1 MLAGMQAM
9 TGRERLSSILRK
21 RGADRLCWTTL
32 VDQRSIDE
40 FPEPWRSLSD
50 LDVYRGLGCD
60 ILLLNSGRTAAT
72 QVAFESPRMVWPDGT
87 RAEERRATENG
98 AAVHRLTLHTPR
110 GTLTRVSMNSHP
122 VKGIV
127 ETLEELRIYREAW
140 EGVSWVPADETAKL
154 RTVDGMLG
162 ADGITTRF
170 SFPTAIPHLL
180 ETDIGIERFYYLNHD
195 HPEDMKGLIDTMH
208 DRMKEAFAILAQD
221 PFDVQIIVENTSTRY
236 ISPKLYRSHNGP
248 HQRDFVDAMHAAG
261 KVAILHMCGH
271 VRGLLRDIRETGAD
285 GIHALTPPPVGD
297 TPWEDAL
304 DVLGEDTVLIGALS
318 PSVFVSGPVDE
329 IGPALDA
336 AYTPR
341 LRRANFI
348 LCPFT
353 DGLTV
358 PLERF
363 QAVARWMERN
373 G

>member
-1 MLAGMQAM
+1 MLAGMQTM
-9 TGRERLSSILRK
+9 TGRDRLSSIVRK
-21 RGADRLCWTTL
+21 RGTDRLCWATL

-40 FPEPWRSLSD
+40 FPSPWNTLSD
-50 LDVYRGLGCD
+50 LDVFRRLGCD

-72 QVAFESPRMVWPDGT
+72 RVTFESPRMVWPAGT
-87 RAEERRATENG
+87 TADETRSTENG
-98 AAVHRLTLHTPR
+98 TAVHRLALRTPR
-110 GTLTRVSMNSHP
+110 GTLTRVNMNGHP

-127 ETLEELRIYREAW
+127 ETREELRLYREAW
-140 EGVSWVPADETAKL
+140 EGVRWVKTDETAKL
-154 RTVDGMLG
+154 QRVDDLIG

-170 SFPTAIPHLL
+170 SFPTAIPYLL
-180 ETDIGIERFYYLNHD
+180 EIDIGIERFYYLYHD
-195 HPEDMKGLIDTMH
+195 YPDDMRGLIDTIH
-208 DRMKEAFAILAQD
+208 DRLKEAFAILAQD

-236 ISPKLYRSHNGP
+236 ISPSLYRSHNGP
-248 HQRDFVDAMHAAG
+248 HQKDFVDAMHAAG

-271 VRGLLRDIRETGAD
+271 VRGLLREIKETGAD

-304 DVLGEDTVLIGALS
+304 DVLGEDTVLMGALS
-318 PSVFVSGPVDE
+318 PSVFVSGPVDQ

-341 LRRANFI
+341 LRKANFI

-353 DGLTV
+353 DGITV

-363 QAVARWMERN
+363 QAVSRWMERN
-373 G
+373 S